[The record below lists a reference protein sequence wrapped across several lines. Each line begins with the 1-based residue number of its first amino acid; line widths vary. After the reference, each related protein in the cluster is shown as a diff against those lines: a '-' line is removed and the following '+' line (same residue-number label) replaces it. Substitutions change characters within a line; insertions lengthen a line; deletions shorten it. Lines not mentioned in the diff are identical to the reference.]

1 MLYNTLV
8 NKQVADVL
16 ILGGGPSGLTAGI
29 YCARAGLSVTLL
41 AGNPP
46 GGQLMWTSEV
56 ENFPG
61 FPKGITGPE
70 LILAMRQQVERFGVK
85 IFDVNA
91 VKVTG
96 SFKEGFEVEVD
107 GEIAGL
113 EAIGQDKGEAR
124 MSRFLKCRTVI
135 VATGASAKWLGLPS
149 EQNLRGKGVSACAT
163 CDGFFFKNKV
173 VAVVGAGDAA
183 MEEAIYLTKFAE
195 KVYIL
200 ARKCEDEIRAS
211 KVMYDRA
218 ISNPKIELVCNVEVV
233 EVLGDQFVTG
243 LRVKNNVSGQEF
255 VMDDIKGLFV
265 AIGHK
270 PNTAFLLSEGGSLI
284 ELGKFGYAV
293 PKEGTHTHT
302 VQDGIFVAGDV
313 SDHEYR
319 QAVTAAG
326 FGCMA
331 AIDCIK
337 FLSQKV

>member
-29 YCARAGLSVTLL
+29 YCARAGLNTALL

-56 ENFPG
+56 ENYPG
-61 FPKGITGPE
+61 FPVGITGPD

-85 IFDVNA
+85 ITDANA
-91 VKVTG
+91 VKITG
-96 SFKEGFEVEVD
+96 SFKDGFEITAD
-107 GEIAGL
+107 ST
-113 EAIGQDKGEAR
+113 DSFK
-124 MSRFLKCRTVI
+124 SKTVI
-135 VATGASAKWLGLPS
+135 IATGASAKWLGLPS
-149 EQNLRGKGVSACAT
+149 EQKLRGKGVSACAT

-183 MEEAIYLTKFAE
+183 MEESLYLTKFVE
-195 KVYIL
+195 KVYL
-200 ARKCEDEIRAS
+200 LVRKSATDMRAS
-211 KVMYDRA
+211 KIMIERA
-218 ISNPKIELVCNVEVV
+218 MANPKIEFKYHTEVT

-243 LRVKNNVSGQEF
+243 LRVKNTETGEES
-255 VMDDIKGLFV
+255 VMDDVEGLFV

-270 PNTAFLLSEGGSLI
+270 PNTDFLLSEGGSLI
-284 ELGKFGYAV
+284 ELGKFGYAT
-293 PKEGTHTHT
+293 PKECTHTHT
-302 VQDGIFVAGDV
+302 TQEGIFVAGDV
-313 SDHEYR
+313 SDHKYR

-331 AIDCIK
+331 ALDCIK
-337 FLSQKV
+337 FLSEKV